1 MGLFS
6 KLFGSAYYDYFVNA
20 VTVWIESRGTY
31 KETNVA
37 ALAVA
42 KVAGKGLRKS
52 MLDFLRAKI
61 SDLEKL
67 SSESQ
72 LAVLQKQRLLKLYQ
86 EIASHEWTI
95 TDAAEIALRK
105 IGGRPVSFF
114 PHSFSFRFTYTKNV
128 NGNSFKD
135 PA

>member
-95 TDAAEIALRK
+95 TDAAEEKQRLYECNPELLEALNK
-105 IGGRPVSFF
+105 A
-114 PHSFSFRFTYTKNV
+114 
-128 NGNSFKD
+128 D
-135 PA
+135 